1 MRLSKLK
8 DYQNQQELK
17 QKEEYFKKAKKIQT
31 G

>member
-17 QKEEYFKKAKKIQT
+17 QKEEYFKKAKKIKT
-31 G
+31 N